1 MIVRILAFATL
12 LGVGLAL
19 LTWLESRDGFV
30 PMVAPDP
37 ATVDGGGRRPIGTIS
52 IWDRQEFASY
62 GPDGGLKSRLRA
74 EDALST
80 ANGEQVLI
88 DVKIDMF
95 DSESGTTTARIT
107 SERAVIELNQTV
119 DQIIP
124 EPSDTIRMENV
135 VVDVRS
141 GSRLAPLQL
150 TTPSLVVDSA
160 TQRFQTSDRVIATSN
175 DVDLEGE
182 GCLFDLNAGRLTF
195 TRDAEATVTAG
206 DGRTARLHSR
216 DALEVLRPPGVGTRA
231 VSVIARGRARL
242 GLSGGEG
249 LALEANEVELEGTG
263 DPDHEG
269 TFRFT
274 DLVARGEVVLLARGN
289 RFQCREAR
297 FVMSADGTFGSVRLI
312 GAIEGELDPTTADVA
327 GIDDTALATANG
339 QRVRLWGRGP
349 MDLRLGTDRGF
360 DLAGPAEL
368 AWEDTRLWAEGGL
381 RGVPG
386 TAGSPLSFEAWSG
399 VRVERDAW
407 TVRTEQ
413 LEGRWLPESAG
424 APAVIELEALTLATA
439 TGQDRDGSMVQLRA
453 REGFALELTGRTWKV
468 TRAVGVDLETGGE
481 RPLTAS
487 ADRVDDFTVD
497 PILGPMLVANEH
509 VQVMVDGMFLRGEEL
524 IVKGLDDLVVRNSDG
539 PVLLDGP
546 GLHAEA
552 REVRRKAD
560 RVIAI
565 GGASAHLE
573 RPGLELDLDAERIEV
588 TGSID
593 APADAPLRLRA
604 TGGVDANVIEQ
615 GGAERMTIATED
627 LEVVRQPVPGGD
639 LVQTTVRAREGVV
652 ATVVGRVG
660 DHDLV
665 ARELDALVIGTPFVR
680 PEADATDEG
689 APAAPERRG
698 SVEARGAVEVTSR
711 APTVI
716 QGTGDTFSIDHQGRG
731 TLVADPGRKV
741 TANGALPGGGQ
752 PFDVVGSSI
761 EFTPVSLS
769 IVEPRIEVKDPMRV
783 GDASSGEAP
792 AIIELIATCR
802 RLEANETSVVFD
814 GDVSFLGTTPAL
826 QSWTLRCARAELFTE
841 VVPPKADAQLAEG
854 AKAPTKRRPSELVAT
869 GGVRVV
875 FSEGL
880 RVEGDTMTAR
890 AFDQHVRVD
899 GTPARLRDRG
909 LDFVATDFD
918 IDTANLLWEAGLGWL
933 GPSSPGDGEFGG
945 KKP

>member
-1 MIVRILAFATL
+1 MIARVLAFVLL
-12 LGVGLAL
+12 LGSGLAL
-19 LTWLESRDGFV
+19 LTWLESRDSFV
-30 PMVAPDP
+30 PMLAPDAP
-37 ATVDGGGRRPIGTIS
+37 SADGGARLPIGTIS

-62 GPDGGLKSRLRA
+62 GPDGGLKSRLVA

-80 ANGEQVLI
+80 VNGEQVLI

-95 DSESGTTTARIT
+95 ESESGTTTARIT
-107 SERAVIELNQTV
+107 SERAVVELNQSV

-124 EPSDTIRMENV
+124 EPSDTIRMQAV

-150 TTPSLVVDSA
+150 TTPSLVVNSA
-160 TQRFQTSDRVIATSN
+160 NQRFQTVDRVVATSN

-182 GCLFDLNAGRLTF
+182 GCLFDLNAGRLVF

-216 DALEVLRPPGVGTRA
+216 DALEVLRPPGVGTRP
-231 VSVIARGRARL
+231 VTVVARGRARL
-242 GLSGGEG
+242 GLSGDEG
-249 LALEANEVELEGTG
+249 LALEANEVELEGMG
-263 DPDHEG
+263 DPDREG

-297 FVMSADGTFGSVRLI
+297 FVMSPDGAFGSVRLS

-327 GIDDTALATANG
+327 GIDDAALAAANG
-339 QRVRLWGRGP
+339 QRVSLWGRGP

-386 TAGSPLSFEAWSG
+386 SAGRPLSFEAWSG

-407 TVRTEQ
+407 VVRTEQ
-413 LEGRWLPESAG
+413 LEGRWLPESAD

-453 REGFALELTGRTWKV
+453 REGFALELTGKTWKV
-468 TRAVGVDLETGGE
+468 TRAIGVDLETGGR

-497 PILGPMLVANEH
+497 PVLGPMLSANEH
-509 VQVMVDGMFLRGEEL
+509 VQVTVDGQFLRGQEL
-524 IVKGLDDLVVRNSDG
+524 TVKGLDDLVVKSSDG

-552 REVRRKAD
+552 REVRRVGD
-560 RVIAI
+560 RVVAV

-573 RPGLELDLDAERIEV
+573 RPGLELDLVAERIEV

-604 TGGVDANVIEQ
+604 IGGVNANVVEQ
-615 GGAERMTIATED
+615 DGAERMTIATQD

-639 LVQTTVRAREGVV
+639 QVQTTVRAREGVV

-680 PEADATDEG
+680 SESADGAASPE
-689 APAAPERRG
+689 AAPERRG
-698 SVEARGAVEVTSR
+698 SVEARGAVEVESR

-716 QGTGDTFSIDHQGRG
+716 LGKGDTFSIDHQGRG

-741 TANGALPGGGQ
+741 SANGTLPGGGQ

-761 EFTPVSLS
+761 EFDPTSMS
-769 IVEPRIEVKDPMRV
+769 IVEPRIEVKDPMRT
-783 GDASSGEAP
+783 GDGSGGETP
-792 AIIELIATCR
+792 AIIELVATCR
-802 RLEANETSVVFD
+802 RLEATEVSVVFD

-826 QSWTLRCARAELFTE
+826 ESWTLRCARAELFTE
-841 VVPPKADAQLAEG
+841 VVPPKPGAEAEG
-854 AKAPTKRRPSELVAT
+854 GSKTSTRRRPRELVAT
-869 GGVRVV
+869 GDVRVV

-880 RVEGDTMTAR
+880 RAEGDTMTAR
-890 AFDQHVRVD
+890 AFDQRVRVE
-899 GTPARLRDRG
+899 GTPARLRETG
-909 LDFVATDFD
+909 LDFVATYFD
-918 IDTANLLWEAGLGWL
+918 IDTVNALWEAGPFYV
-933 GPSSPGDGEFGG
+933 GPSSLGGEPS